1 MSGRFKNIGHLFLSS
16 CGVHYTYDG
25 DWGGEFC
32 GPVSVQET
40 IDTLKREEKPGVFM
54 EILRTML
61 KKGESV
67 FHFILWTLLR
77 SLYGSR
83 RRKCRNFL
91 TM

>member
-32 GPVSVQET
+32 GPVPVQET

-54 EILRTML
+54 EVLRTML
-61 KKGESV
+61 KERGICLPFYSLDSFEES
-67 FHFILWTLLR
+67 LR
-77 SLYGSR
+77 EQA
-83 RRKCRNFL
+83 
-91 TM
+91 